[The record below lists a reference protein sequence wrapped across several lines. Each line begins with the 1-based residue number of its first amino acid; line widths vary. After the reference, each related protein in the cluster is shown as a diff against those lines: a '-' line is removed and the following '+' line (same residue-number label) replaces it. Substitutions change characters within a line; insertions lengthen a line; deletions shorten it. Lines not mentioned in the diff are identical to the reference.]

1 MNSIAVVRNRF
12 FVLLWTSLV
21 GLAGTTA
28 EAAQS
33 PGITVSAT
41 GKVEAMP
48 DIIELTATVVG
59 NAELAGEAVQKYRS
73 NKRRV
78 VQSLNGLKIKGFTVV
93 GSGLSINS
101 GSVANPL
108 AALQAGRANQP
119 KVADKVAVQ
128 ERLTLSLS
136 GINTMDADKLL
147 ESVIRIIDV
156 IKDAGLVTGPGPKS
170 MIEMQFSRG
179 KPATL
184 ATFKLSDTDSLR
196 QKAYAAAMQQARAKA
211 ERLAGLAGIQLGDIV
226 SIRETVPVSKG
237 DNSGGV
243 SPYLAMLGMASSKQ
257 PEYTSTEF
265 QSIPVTVSLS
275 VQFDIVKKK

>member
-1 MNSIAVVRNRF
+1 MNRIAVVKNWV
-12 FVLLWTSLV
+12 FVLLWAL
-21 GLAGTTA
+21 LAGWSGVTA
-28 EAAQS
+28 QAAES
-33 PGITVSAT
+33 PGITVSGI

-48 DIIELTATVVG
+48 DTVELIATVVG
-59 NAELAGEAVQKYRS
+59 SAELAGDAVRKYRS
-73 NKRRV
+73 NKQRAI
-78 VQSLNGLKIKGFTVV
+78 QSLNGLNIKGFTVV

-101 GSVANPL
+101 GSQNASIVAMMQG
-108 AALQAGRANQP
+108 QANKP
-119 KVADKVAVQ
+119 KVADKVVIQ
-128 ERLTLSLS
+128 ERLTASVS
-136 GINTMDADKLL
+136 GIDTMNAEELL
-147 ESVIRIIDV
+147 ESLIRIVDV
-156 IKDAGLVTGPGPKS
+156 MKDVGLVVGPGPKS

-237 DNSGGV
+237 DNSGGM